1 MTAVARATYNLKVA
15 WSAYN
20 LGLFTFDVSE
30 FDGADTLGVSPFDV
44 AFGGPYDD
52 VSALF
57 AGGTWT
63 RGSDDNLQ
71 RILAGSAT
79 FSLRDPGGR
88 FNPANPSSPLFGQI
102 ESRLHP
108 CQLTGTY
115 AGVTYPLFYG
125 WVRGDQSQPG
135 NRRSYATLTCVD
147 LFYWLDRAM
156 PVIASTGTTT
166 TGAAIG
172 AVLDAIGWID
182 PALRHLDTGDTIPD
196 FSADGTVTAT
206 DLISGLLQ
214 AERGVFFHAGTG
226 KATYRDRTA
235 VFATSSV
242 ATIADLMSSIVPAV
256 DFDLVQNR
264 VTVTRTQDSYTA
276 VAVDQDSANRF
287 GFSDL
292 TPIST
297 PYLANDAQADALA
310 AFILSQVSS
319 PNPPLYALTIDNR
332 EAALLTQILAREI
345 NDHVTVTE
353 STDGSGGDYIL
364 QQLQHTLDETANHTA
379 TYAATRA
386 TSLDPIL
393 FDTATFDGA
402 AVFEY

>member
-30 FDGADTLGVSPFDV
+30 FDSTDTLGVSPFDV

-52 VSALF
+52 VSALL
-57 AGGTWT
+57 AGGSWT
-63 RGSDDNLQ
+63 RGSDDNMN
-71 RILAGSAT
+71 RILAGSAA
-79 FSLRDPGGR
+79 FQLRDPGGR
-88 FNPANPSSPLFGQI
+88 FNPANPSSPLYGQI

-108 CQLTGTY
+108 CQLTATY
-115 AGVTYPLFYG
+115 AGTTYPLFYG

-135 NRRSYATLTCVD
+135 NRRSYAALTCVD

-172 AVLDAIGWID
+172 LILDAVGWID
-182 PALRHLDTGDTIPD
+182 PMLRDLDTGDTIPD
-196 FSADGTVTAT
+196 FSADGSASAT

-214 AERGVFFHAGTG
+214 AERGTFFHAGTG
-226 KATYRDRTA
+226 KATYRDRLA
-235 VFATSSV
+235 AFATSSV
-242 ATIADLMSSIVPAV
+242 ATIADLMSSIIPAV
-256 DFDLVQNR
+256 DFDLIQNR
-264 VTVTRTQDSYTA
+264 VTVTRSQNSYSA
-276 VAVDQDSANRF
+276 VAVDTDSANRF

-292 TPIST
+292 PEITT
-297 PYLANDAQADALA
+297 PYLSTDAQADDLA
-310 AFILSQVSS
+310 SFILSQVSR
-319 PNPPLYALTIDNR
+319 PKPPLYALTIDNR
-332 EAALLTQILAREI
+332 ESALLTQILAREI

-353 STDGSGGDYIL
+353 SADGSGGDYIL
-364 QQLQHTLDETANHTA
+364 QQLQHTLDENANHSA

-386 TSLDPIL
+386 SSLDPIL